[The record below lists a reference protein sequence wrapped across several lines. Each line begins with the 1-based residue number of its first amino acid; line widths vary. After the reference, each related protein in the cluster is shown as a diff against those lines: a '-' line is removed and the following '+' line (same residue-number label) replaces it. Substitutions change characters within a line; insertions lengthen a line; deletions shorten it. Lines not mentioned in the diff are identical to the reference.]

1 MVRKEVLRTTETK
14 MKTLQT
20 GSQTLNHNT
29 WFSDSSMSYI
39 AQGDGKDHRSGD
51 EVFLQT
57 MVTKVH
63 INSKPD
69 RQASMI
75 RALLV
80 RVPADKADTPAAD
93 LFEGGTNGILN
104 FVNTN
109 ECAILAQ
116 KIVRMQG
123 TTIWDNGTVKKNLN
137 QSIVLKANFKNQKVR
152 YDHNYPKFF
161 SIRLLLLAYD
171 SHSTLL
177 SDNIADYMMVSR
189 LYFKDP

>member
-1 MVRKEVLRTTETK
+1 
-14 MKTLQT
+14 MKTYYT
-20 GSQTLNHNT
+20 GMQNLYHNS
-29 WFSDSSMSYI
+29 WFADNDMAYI
-39 AQGDGKDHRSGD
+39 AQGDGKEHRSGD

-80 RVPADKADTPAAD
+80 RVPADKAATPAAD
-93 LFEGGTNGILN
+93 LFEGGTNGMIN

-123 TTIWDNGTVKKNLN
+123 TTVWDNGTVKKDLN
-137 QSIVLKANFKNQKVR
+137 QSIVLKANFKNQKTR
-152 YDHNYPKFF
+152 YDGNYPKFF
-161 SIRLLLLAYD
+161 SVRLFLLAYD
-171 SHSTLL
+171 SHGTLT